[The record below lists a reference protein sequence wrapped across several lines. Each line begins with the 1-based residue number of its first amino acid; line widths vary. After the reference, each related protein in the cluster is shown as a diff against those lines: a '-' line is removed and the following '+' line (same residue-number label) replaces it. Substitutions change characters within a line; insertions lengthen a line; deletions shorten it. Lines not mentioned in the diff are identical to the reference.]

1 MCVSPSVSV
10 LPSIARLLARSSDP
24 ARLIPALHQ
33 TALDVAGAAASVLL
47 RPDLTSGRWHAVSGA
62 GLETLTV
69 GPWLETARGAEAAGQ
84 ALATGRPLVIASLET
99 ELPDLAILLGA
110 SACVLVPLVGA
121 KHPVGLLLLVL
132 PPGLTPDLDLAATI
146 GDAMVIAL
154 DRARTADELALHREV
169 RDLIETSARGG
180 TSPLALTPALE
191 AMCRGVARLTAADV
205 AEVWLHDRRA
215 RELVLTATSEARRET
230 VRPSIPTADLNAQLA
245 AALRRDRP
253 ELVTSAGNAALGT
266 NVGLLV
272 PLRGR
277 RRALAVLA
285 VYGVRLEPGSEIA
298 LLDRA
303 AEIGRQL
310 SAILEN
316 VQLLDDVLRSRAEL
330 ENVFNSL
337 TDLVAV
343 TDSAGRIVEA
353 NRAFAARVGQTRDAL
368 VDRRLNDLLSS
379 GLAEWIEGERHAATP
394 AVSARR
400 ELVDQ
405 RLGGTFNLTLTPL
418 TGLDPAPGG
427 LVLVARDVTV
437 ESRLE
442 AERASLERRLRQSEK
457 LLALGQFVA
466 GVAHELNNPLQG
478 VLGHLELLRASK
490 SLPAS
495 LRRDLTLVYREA
507 DRAARIVHN
516 LLVFAGSGRLRRR
529 PVAINAVVAR
539 VLRLRSRAHEAAHI
553 EVRRALADALPKV
566 KGDGLL
572 LQQAV
577 LNLLLNAEHAMAGP
591 GLLVVRTSVTE
602 SGQVAITLDDS
613 GPGLAAEVKARLFE
627 PFFTTREVGEG
638 TGLGLAIAY
647 GIVKAHG
654 GTIEASNRDE
664 GGARFVVT
672 LTCEPVNL

>member
-33 TALDVAGAAASVLL
+33 AALDVSGATASVLL
-47 RPDLTSGRWHAVSGA
+47 RPDPTSGRWHAVSGA

-121 KHPVGLLLLVL
+121 EHPVGLLLLVL

-154 DRARTADELALHREV
+154 DRARTADELALHRDV
-169 RDLIETSARGG
+169 RDLIETFARGG
-180 TSPLALTPALE
+180 TSPLALTSALE

-215 RELVLTATSEARRET
+215 RELVLAATSDARRET

-245 AALRRDRP
+245 ASLRRDRP

-285 VYGVRLEPGSEIA
+285 VYGVRLEPGGEVA

-330 ENVFNSL
+330 EDVFNSL

-379 GLAEWIEGERHAATP
+379 GLAEWIQGERHAATP
-394 AVSARR
+394 AVPARR

-418 TGLDPAPGG
+418 AGLDPAPGG

-442 AERASLERRLRQSEK
+442 AERASLERRPPAIREAAGARPVRGRRRARVEQPAARGARPPRAVACVED
-457 LLALGQFVA
+457 FA
-466 GVAHELNNPLQG
+466 GVASARP
-478 VLGHLELLRASK
+478 RAG
-490 SLPAS
+490 LPRS
-495 LRRDLTLVYREA
+495 RPC
-507 DRAARIVHN
+507 RAH
-516 LLVFAGSGRLRRR
+516 R
-529 PVAINAVVAR
+529 PQPAR
-539 VLRLRSRAHEAAHI
+539 VRWLGPFAPSASGHQRRCRA
-553 EVRRALADALPKV
+553 RA
-566 KGDGLL
+566 
-572 LQQAV
+572 
-577 LNLLLNAEHAMAGP
+577 
-591 GLLVVRTSVTE
+591 
-602 SGQVAITLDDS
+602 
-613 GPGLAAEVKARLFE
+613 AAEVE
-627 PFFTTREVGEG
+627 
-638 TGLGLAIAY
+638 
-647 GIVKAHG
+647 
-654 GTIEASNRDE
+654 
-664 GGARFVVT
+664 GARRPPT
-672 LTCEPVNL
+672 SRCGAISPTRCQR

>member
-1 MCVSPSVSV
+1 MSVSPSVSA

-33 TALDVAGAAASVLL
+33 TALDVSGATASVIL
-47 RPDLTSGRWHAVSGA
+47 RPDPTSGRWHAVSGA

-84 ALATGRPLVIASLET
+84 ALATDRPLVIASLGT
-99 ELPDLAILLGA
+99 ELPDLAVLLGA

-121 KHPVGLLLLVL
+121 ERPVGLLLLAL
-132 PPGLTPDLDLAATI
+132 PPGLTPDLDLASTI
-146 GDAMVIAL
+146 GDAMAVAL
-154 DRARTADELALHREV
+154 ERARTADELALHRDV
-169 RDLIETSARGG
+169 RDLMETFARGG
-180 TSPLALTPALE
+180 ASTLTLTPALE

-205 AEVWLHDRRA
+205 VEVWLHDRRA
-215 RELVLTATSEARRET
+215 RELVLSATSDPQRGT
-230 VRPSIPTADLNAQLA
+230 VRPSIPTADLNAPLA
-245 AALRRDRP
+245 ASLRRDRP
-253 ELVTSAGNAALGT
+253 ELVTSADNDALGT
-266 NVGLLV
+266 NVGLIV

-285 VYGVRLEPGSEIA
+285 VYGIRLEPGGEVA

-303 AEIGRQL
+303 GEIGRQL

-316 VQLLDDVLRSRAEL
+316 VQLLEDVLRSRAEL

-368 VDRRLNDLLSS
+368 VDRQLNDLLSA
-379 GLAEWIEGERHAATP
+379 GLAEWIDGERDAATP
-394 AVSARR
+394 AVPARR

-405 RLGGTFNLTLTPL
+405 RLGGTFDLTLTPL
-418 TGLDPAPGG
+418 SGLDPAPGV
-427 LVLVARDVTV
+427 VLVARDVTV

-478 VLGHLELLRASK
+478 VLGHLELLRATK
-490 SLPAS
+490 TLPAS
-495 LRRDLTLVYREA
+495 LRRDLTLVHREA

-529 PVAINAVVAR
+529 PVAVNAVVGR
-539 VLRLRSRAHEAAHI
+539 VLQLRSTAHKAANI
-553 EVRRALADALPKV
+553 EVRRDLAVALPKV

-577 LNLLLNAEHAMAGP
+577 LNLMLNAEHAMAGP
-591 GLLVVRTSVTE
+591 GQLVVATSVTE
-602 SGQVAITLDDS
+602 SGQVAIMLDDS
-613 GPGLAAEVKARLFE
+613 GPGLSAEVKARLFE

-654 GTIEASNRDE
+654 GTIEASNREE

-672 LTCEPVNL
+672 LTCEPVNP